1 MSFCRKFNG
10 RKLEESFTVEVLDGK
25 KVIGQ
30 LLIDASNGI
39 WPQGEWVP
47 TTEIGPAWYEIRPDK
62 KKKEGQVT
70 GEVQITYSYT
80 GETANTIQTN
90 EKAKRDGMRDGQE
103 YLERGEFQ
111 NAADSFASALAAY
124 PDDDDV
130 WSGIGVVKAKWLEVQ
145 DQAKQHNAAV
155 KIQAIHRKKNA
166 IKVTDARRRENEL
179 LEKMTDEEKQSVID
193 RRKRESDG
201 LLNAG
206 TLGFNN
212 SPDFEAPQLQDDAAW
227 QVSLRGF
234 LSSTGWTAATVF
246 NTTWALFAGD
256 VALWLMNK
264 DVDVPIAYFT
274 FLVFC
279 AFLFEFLGNLASKRE
294 YGALPWP
301 DTMNMF
307 FVLDV
312 VGTLSLIPEF
322 WILPM
327 FGGEEL
333 EVPDSV
339 ILARV
344 ARAARI
350 GARLSRLTKI
360 LRMFQPGDDTK
371 EVSATMQRLQTAPDE
386 EKEDEPL
393 KSSAVTSQIGDKV
406 AEGISK
412 KVIVL
417 VITLLV
423 FVPIFTYMEPR
434 GGLRKTKSD
443 ILGMVNAM
451 ERQDPT
457 IKDGACSC
465 NSIDPNDN
473 LACQTP
479 DGWTCTCSNGS
490 SNCTLLSKYQLSM
503 KKFLSFQKNRVLY
516 FTWDRD
522 GTWSAPMFNIRST
535 IDPDVCDDGYQCNQ
549 HDNSAVGMVYAKERL
564 SILRKAEIRKFGDDD
579 IQCTKYKKVGTSCQV
594 ICGDD
599 HKNLEN
605 CVENDC
611 IKTLEDFELGKVP
624 YAKDDG
630 EGNFKYS
637 TAGWDCAQQMKPR
650 PDHHSFR
657 KVEFWIDY
665 KAASASEAAMNILYM
680 LFICLIFALS
690 SLVFMMDLNVLVI
703 EPVENMSAAMQLVSE
718 KLLDLGGSG
727 DGGEAAYIESSI
739 LKIVSLLKVSFGDA
753 GTRIIANNMTADS
766 DTIQP
771 MVPGVK
777 VFGCFGMIDIRE
789 FTATTEALREKVTIF
804 VNEFGEINHSRC
816 KETGGSPNKNV
827 GDAFL
832 CVWIDK
838 DGMAPPADDVL
849 ACYRRCIQDVRQSE
863 QLAELIELHQIKE
876 RFPPKQQEFG
886 KYRARHGCGLH
897 YGMAIEGAIGSA
909 RKIDA
914 SYLGPDVDLSDVL
927 EASTK
932 VYKVPILVSQ
942 VWCSASV
949 TLPPPSPPPP
959 LPMLLLHDAR

>member
-1 MSFCRKFNG
+1 
-10 RKLEESFTVEVLDGK
+10 
-25 KVIGQ
+25 
-30 LLIDASNGI
+30 
-39 WPQGEWVP
+39 
-47 TTEIGPAWYEIRPDK
+47 
-62 KKKEGQVT
+62 
-70 GEVQITYSYT
+70 
-80 GETANTIQTN
+80 
-90 EKAKRDGMRDGQE
+90 
-103 YLERGEFQ
+103 
-111 NAADSFASALAAY
+111 
-124 PDDDDV
+124 
-130 WSGIGVVKAKWLEVQ
+130 
-145 DQAKQHNAAV
+145 
-155 KIQAIHRKKNA
+155 
-166 IKVTDARRRENEL
+166 
-179 LEKMTDEEKQSVID
+179 
-193 RRKRESDG
+193 
-201 LLNAG
+201 
-206 TLGFNN
+206 
-212 SPDFEAPQLQDDAAW
+212 
-227 QVSLRGF
+227 
-234 LSSTGWTAATVF
+234 
-246 NTTWALFAGD
+246 
-256 VALWLMNK
+256 
-264 DVDVPIAYFT
+264 
-274 FLVFC
+274 
-279 AFLFEFLGNLASKRE
+279 
-294 YGALPWP
+294 
-301 DTMNMF
+301 
-307 FVLDV
+307 
-312 VGTLSLIPEF
+312 
-322 WILPM
+322 
-327 FGGEEL
+327 
-333 EVPDSV
+333 
-339 ILARV
+339 
-344 ARAARI
+344 
-350 GARLSRLTKI
+350 
-360 LRMFQPGDDTK
+360 
-371 EVSATMQRLQTAPDE
+371 
-386 EKEDEPL
+386 
-393 KSSAVTSQIGDKV
+393 
-406 AEGISK
+406 
-412 KVIVL
+412 
-417 VITLLV
+417 
-423 FVPIFTYMEPR
+423 
-434 GGLRKTKSD
+434 
-443 ILGMVNAM
+443 
-451 ERQDPT
+451 
-457 IKDGACSC
+457 
-465 NSIDPNDN
+465 
-473 LACQTP
+473 
-479 DGWTCTCSNGS
+479 
-490 SNCTLLSKYQLSM
+490 
-503 KKFLSFQKNRVLY
+503 
-516 FTWDRD
+516 
-522 GTWSAPMFNIRST
+522 MFNIRST

-942 VWCSASV
+942 AFYNELSENIQKGCRKVDRVKVDGIAEPFNIYAPNV
-949 TLPPPSPPPP
+949 ANVDGNFFDPSIVEDVYEIELSDEQTVALTFGKDGAEDPRENDERWR
-959 LPMLLLHDAR
+959 LLVDGWNEDFEAAVESYLDRDWDAAKTQLLECLSSRPWDGPSLKLMAYMRQMGSPQGWQGFAELL